1 MKEKYVSIVT
11 NPLSWSE
18 KITQVDRIKNN
29 GSVLYNFKDI
39 TPKVAGAYNQGGV
52 LWTKKPKFFGNFLY
66 NTPNYHFADYNL
78 FYLSVRNNVAE
89 RVNTYLSIG
98 ENYSNK

>member
-1 MKEKYVSIVT
+1 M
-11 NPLSWSE
+11 
-18 KITQVDRIKNN
+18 
-29 GSVLYNFKDI
+29 
-39 TPKVAGAYNQGGV
+39 
-52 LWTKKPKFFGNFLY
+52 Y
-66 NTPNYHFADYNL
+66 NTPNYHIADYNL